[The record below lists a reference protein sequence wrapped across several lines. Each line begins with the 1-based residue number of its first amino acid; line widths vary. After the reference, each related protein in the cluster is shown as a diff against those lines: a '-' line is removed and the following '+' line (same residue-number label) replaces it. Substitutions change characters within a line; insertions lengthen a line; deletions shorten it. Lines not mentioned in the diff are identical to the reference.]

1 MSPQIPTGT
10 GRLGER
16 IGLGDV
22 FVSWRVDELIP
33 GRLRDRARPPEI
45 GRVVDVSISGAA
57 IVAPASPQLRRGRPV
72 CIRLDD
78 ADAVV
83 RIRRIEEI
91 GDDDWRLYGVE
102 FVETDLAFRDWV
114 NGLLDARR
122 PDSQTLGWDRA
133 D

>member
-1 MSPQIPTGT
+1 M
-10 GRLGER
+10 
-16 IGLGDV
+16 
-22 FVSWRVDELIP
+22 
-33 GRLRDRARPPEI
+33 
-45 GRVVDVSISGAA
+45 
-57 IVAPASPQLRRGRPV
+57 

-102 FVETDLAFRDWV
+102 FGRDRPGVPGDWV

-122 PDSQTLGWDRA
+122 PDSRTLGWDRA
-133 D
+133 E

>member
-1 MSPQIPTGT
+1 
-10 GRLGER
+10 
-16 IGLGDV
+16 
-22 FVSWRVDELIP
+22 
-33 GRLRDRARPPEI
+33 
-45 GRVVDVSISGAA
+45 
-57 IVAPASPQLRRGRPV
+57 
-72 CIRLDD
+72 IRLDD

-122 PDSQTLGWDRA
+122 PDAQTLGWDQA
-133 D
+133 E

>member
-1 MSPQIPTGT
+1 MAPQIPTGT

-16 IGLGDV
+16 IDLGEV
-22 FVSWRVDELIP
+22 FVSWRVDELVP
-33 GRLRDRARPPEI
+33 GRLRDKARPPEI

-57 IVAPASPQLRRGRPV
+57 IVAPTSPQLRRGRPV

-133 D
+133 E